1 MTEDGI
7 LISLSLNH
15 KMIFE
20 DVFSL
25 KEKNVAILRSNDIAI
40 VQYIIKY
47 HLATSKKY
55 SVEKKQVRN
64 SLAIKAIITRRTK
77 RICW

>member
-1 MTEDGI
+1 MKDSREMTEDGI

-40 VQYIIKY
+40 VQYNKISFS
-47 HLATSKKY
+47 H
-55 SVEKKQVRN
+55 VEEV
-64 SLAIKAIITRRTK
+64 
-77 RICW
+77 

>member
-40 VQYIIKY
+40 VQYNKISFS
-47 HLATSKKY
+47 H
-55 SVEKKQVRN
+55 VEEV
-64 SLAIKAIITRRTK
+64 
-77 RICW
+77 

>member
-1 MTEDGI
+1 MKDPREMTEDGI

-25 KEKNVAILRSNDIAI
+25 KEKNVTILRSNDIAI
-40 VQYIIKY
+40 VQYNKISFS
-47 HLATSKKY
+47 H
-55 SVEKKQVRN
+55 VEEV
-64 SLAIKAIITRRTK
+64 
-77 RICW
+77 

>member
-40 VQYIIKY
+40 VQYNKISFSY
-47 HLATSKKY
+47 
-55 SVEKKQVRN
+55 VEEV
-64 SLAIKAIITRRTK
+64 
-77 RICW
+77 

>member
-1 MTEDGI
+1 MKDPREMTEDGI

-15 KMIFE
+15 KIIFE

-40 VQYIIKY
+40 VQYNKISFS
-47 HLATSKKY
+47 H
-55 SVEKKQVRN
+55 VEEV
-64 SLAIKAIITRRTK
+64 
-77 RICW
+77 

>member
-1 MTEDGI
+1 MNDPREMTEDGI

-15 KMIFE
+15 KIIFE

-40 VQYIIKY
+40 VQYNKISFS
-47 HLATSKKY
+47 H
-55 SVEKKQVRN
+55 VEEV
-64 SLAIKAIITRRTK
+64 
-77 RICW
+77 

>member
-1 MTEDGI
+1 MKDPREMTEDGI

-40 VQYIIKY
+40 VQYNKISFS
-47 HLATSKKY
+47 H
-55 SVEKKQVRN
+55 VEEV
-64 SLAIKAIITRRTK
+64 
-77 RICW
+77 